1 MVWSQPEDK
10 IQFLLY
16 VHNAE
21 KENKMIFTVFIFAY
35 KILTLFSTALVV
47 FNVCT
52 VWIYTIC
59 FSLKIQKCKS
69 NEFLNSCKILLNGM
83 EE

>member
-21 KENKMIFTVFIFAY
+21 KENKMIFTVFIFA
-35 KILTLFSTALVV
+35 
-47 FNVCT
+47 
-52 VWIYTIC
+52 
-59 FSLKIQKCKS
+59 
-69 NEFLNSCKILLNGM
+69 LLIKF
-83 EE
+83 